1 MPQRKSNNA
10 YYKNA
15 DITRPL
21 KNLEKIM
28 GLSGTADSDY
38 LTSLGKVSRLEG
50 TEMDNRK
57 KQGIHEALQRALGVE
72 GLGPLGQYMTQI
84 ATGSGDLMT
93 GEGKRKLLPGKEKLQ
108 GFDIANQQVIRDLFD
123 RLSKTKQRLPSYI
136 DSPEGRAK
144 GAREDQLMDATVK
157 KE

>member
-1 MPQRKSNNA
+1 MAQYKSNNE
-10 YYKNA
+10 YYRSA

-28 GLSGTADSDY
+28 GLSGNADSNY
-38 LTSLGKVSRLEG
+38 LTNLGKVSRLEG

-57 KQGIHEALQRALGVE
+57 KQGIHEALQNALGVE
-72 GLGPLGQYMTQI
+72 GLGPLGKYMTQI

-108 GFDIANQQVIRDLFD
+108 EFDIANQQVIRNLFKALGVTNQRDPSTFDTGEGKAKDL
-123 RLSKTKQRLPSYI
+123 R
-136 DSPEGRAK
+136 
-144 GAREDQLMDATVK
+144 
-157 KE
+157 